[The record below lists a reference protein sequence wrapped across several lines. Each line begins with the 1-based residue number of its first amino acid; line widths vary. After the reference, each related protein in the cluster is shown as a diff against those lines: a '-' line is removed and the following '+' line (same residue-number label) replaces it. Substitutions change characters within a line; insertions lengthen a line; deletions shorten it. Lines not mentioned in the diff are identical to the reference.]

1 MKFGKQLKILKNSTS
16 NTIKLYFIIGSLV
29 ILISFLVFTNVLSK
43 NIQKDVSVVPDLWA
57 QYISLPDDESLENFL
72 TDYFLTEILPS
83 IDYPI
88 IFCDSLQVPL
98 SCYNI
103 NVEMPNF
110 ESLDQTY
117 FESLDQADKDKLH
130 KMVKRLHNR
139 GSYILLYKDK
149 RKENLIFYVYF
160 GETRSMK
167 QLRYMPYV
175 ASIFVV
181 IFIAVGAFALG
192 YMRRNEKNQLWVG
205 LAKETAHQF
214 GTPTSSLVGWL
225 SIMRSRLE
233 TASNPDESKE
243 LLEYIDHIETD
254 VNRLQNVASRFGKVG
269 STIKLQNTVLDE
281 IIEETVIYFRSRV
294 PQSNNK
300 ISIYYF
306 SEIHDVVLMIDNDLI
321 KWTLENMIKNAIDAM
336 IGKGGKIIL
345 TSMVRDANVMIRISD
360 EGKGITRNMF
370 HRVFLAGV
378 TSKERGWGLGL
389 SLAKRIIEEY
399 HHGKIKVVQSEL
411 KKGTTFEILL
421 PIKNPEA

>member
-16 NTIKLYFIIGSLV
+16 NTIKLYFIVGSLV
-29 ILISFLVFTNVLSK
+29 ILISFLIFTNLLSK
-43 NIQKDVSVVPDLWA
+43 DIQRDVSVVPDLYA
-57 QYISLPDDESLENFL
+57 QFIGLPDNVNLENFL
-72 TDYFLTEILPS
+72 TDYFMTEIIPS
-83 IDYPI
+83 INYPI
-88 IFCDSLQVPL
+88 IFCDSLQVPF
-98 SCYNI
+98 SWENI
-103 NVEMPNF
+103 NVEMRNF
-110 ESLDQTY
+110 ESL
-117 FESLDQADKDKLH
+117 EQADKDKLH
-130 KMVKRLHNR
+130 KMVKRLYNR
-139 GSYILLYKDK
+139 GSYTLLYQNRRKD
-149 RKENLIFYVYF
+149 NLIGYVYF

-192 YMRRNEKNQLWVG
+192 YMRRNEKNQLWIG

-233 TASNPDESKE
+233 NRSDPEESRE

-269 STIKLQNTVLDE
+269 STIKLQNTILDE
-281 IIEETVIYFRSRV
+281 IIKETATYFQSRV
-294 PQSNNK
+294 PQGNNK
-300 ISIYYF
+300 INIYYF
-306 SEIHDVVLMIDNDLI
+306 SEIHGVVLKVDKDLI
-321 KWTLENMIKNAIDAM
+321 KWTLENLIKNAIDAM
-336 IGKGGKIIL
+336 TGKGGKIII
-345 TSMVRDANVMIRISD
+345 TSMVKEDNVMIRISD
-360 EGKGITRNMF
+360 EGKGIARNMF
-370 HRVFLAGV
+370 QRVFLAGV

-399 HHGKIKVVQSEL
+399 HQGKIRIVQSEL

-421 PIKNPEA
+421 PIRDLEA

>member
-16 NTIKLYFIIGSLV
+16 NTIKLYFIVGSLV
-29 ILISFLVFTNVLSK
+29 ILISFLIFTNLLSK
-43 NIQKDVSVVPDLWA
+43 DIQRDVSVVPDLYA
-57 QYISLPDDESLENFL
+57 QFIGLPDNVNLENFL
-72 TDYFLTEILPS
+72 TDYFMTEIIPS
-83 IDYPI
+83 INYPI
-88 IFCDSLQVPL
+88 IFCDSLQVPF
-98 SCYNI
+98 SWENI
-103 NVEMPNF
+103 NVEMRNF
-110 ESLDQTY
+110 ESL
-117 FESLDQADKDKLH
+117 EQADKDKLH
-130 KMVKRLHNR
+130 KMVKRLYNR
-139 GSYILLYKDK
+139 GSYTLLYQNRRKD
-149 RKENLIFYVYF
+149 NLIGYVYF

-192 YMRRNEKNQLWVG
+192 YMRRNEKNQLWIG

-233 TASNPDESKE
+233 NRSDPEESRE

-269 STIKLQNTVLDE
+269 STIKLQNTILDE
-281 IIEETVIYFRSRV
+281 IIKETATYFQSRV
-294 PQSNNK
+294 PQGNNK
-300 ISIYYF
+300 INIYYF
-306 SEIHDVVLMIDNDLI
+306 SEIHDVVLMVDKDLI

-336 IGKGGKIIL
+336 TGKGGKIII
-345 TSMVRDANVMIRISD
+345 TSMVKEDNVMIRISD
-360 EGKGITRNMF
+360 EGKGIARNMF
-370 HRVFLAGV
+370 QRVFLAGV

-399 HHGKIKVVQSEL
+399 HQGKIRIVQSEL

-421 PIKNPEA
+421 PIKDLEA

>member
-16 NTIKLYFIIGSLV
+16 NTIKLYFIVGSLV
-29 ILISFLVFTNVLSK
+29 ILISFLIFTNLLSK
-43 NIQKDVSVVPDLWA
+43 DIQRDVSVVPDLYA
-57 QYISLPDDESLENFL
+57 QFIGLPDNVNLENFL
-72 TDYFLTEILPS
+72 TDYFMTEIIPS
-83 IDYPI
+83 INYPI
-88 IFCDSLQVPL
+88 IFCDSLQVPF
-98 SCYNI
+98 SWENI
-103 NVEMPNF
+103 NVEMRNF
-110 ESLDQTY
+110 ESL
-117 FESLDQADKDKLH
+117 EQADKDKLH
-130 KMVKRLHNR
+130 KMVKRLYNR
-139 GSYILLYKDK
+139 GSYTLLYQNRRKD
-149 RKENLIFYVYF
+149 NLIGYVYF

-192 YMRRNEKNQLWVG
+192 YMRRNEKNQLWIG

-233 TASNPDESKE
+233 NRSDPEESRE

-269 STIKLQNTVLDE
+269 STIKLQNTILDE
-281 IIEETVIYFRSRV
+281 IIKETATYFQSRV
-294 PQSNNK
+294 PQGNNK
-300 ISIYYF
+300 INIYYF
-306 SEIHDVVLMIDNDLI
+306 SEIHGVVLKVDKDLI

-336 IGKGGKIIL
+336 TGKGGKIII
-345 TSMVRDANVMIRISD
+345 TSMVKEDNVMIRISD
-360 EGKGITRNMF
+360 EGKGIARNMF
-370 HRVFLAGV
+370 QRVFLAGV

-399 HHGKIKVVQSEL
+399 HQGKIRIVQSEL

-421 PIKNPEA
+421 PIKDQKA

>member
-16 NTIKLYFIIGSLV
+16 NTIKLYFIIGSLL
-29 ILISFLVFTNVLSK
+29 ILISFLVFTNLLSK
-43 NIQKDVSVVPDLWA
+43 DIQRDVSVVPDLYA
-57 QYISLPDDESLENFL
+57 QFIGLPDNVNLENFL
-72 TDYFLTEILPS
+72 TDYFMTEIIPF

-88 IFCDSLQVPL
+88 IFCDSLRVPF
-98 SCYNI
+98 SWENI
-103 NVEMPNF
+103 NVEMRN
-110 ESLDQTY
+110 

-139 GSYILLYKDK
+139 GSYTLLYQNRRKD
-149 RKENLIFYVYF
+149 NLIGYVYF
-160 GETRSMK
+160 GETSSMK

-192 YMRRNEKNQLWVG
+192 YMRRNEKNQLWIG

-233 TASNPDESKE
+233 TASNPEESKE

-269 STIKLQNTVLDE
+269 STIKLQNTILDA
-281 IIEETVIYFRSRV
+281 IIEETVTYFRSRV
-294 PQSNNK
+294 PQDNNK

-306 SEIHDVVLMIDNDLI
+306 SEIHGVVLKIDNDLI

-336 IGKGGKIIL
+336 TGKGGKIIL
-345 TSMVRDANVMIRISD
+345 TSVVREGNVMIKISD
-360 EGKGITRNMF
+360 EGKGIARNMF
-370 HRVFLAGV
+370 QRVFLAGV

-399 HHGKIKVVQSEL
+399 HQGKIRIVQSEL

-421 PIKNPEA
+421 PIKDLEA

>member
-29 ILISFLVFTNVLSK
+29 ILISFLVFTNLLSRD
-43 NIQKDVSVVPDLWA
+43 IQRDVSVVPDLYA
-57 QYISLPDDESLENFL
+57 QFIGLPDNVNLENFL
-72 TDYFLTEILPS
+72 TDYFMTEIIPS
-83 IDYPI
+83 INYPI
-88 IFCDSLQVPL
+88 IFCDSLKVPF
-98 SCYNI
+98 SWENI
-103 NVEMPNF
+103 NVEMRNF
-110 ESLDQTY
+110 ESL
-117 FESLDQADKDKLH
+117 EQAEKDKLY
-130 KMVKRLHNR
+130 KMVKRLHKR
-139 GSYILLYKDK
+139 GSYTLLFQDR
-149 RKENLIFYVYF
+149 RKQNLIGYVYF
-160 GETRSMK
+160 GETSSMK

-181 IFIAVGAFALG
+181 IFISVGAFALG
-192 YMRRNEKNQLWVG
+192 YMRRNEKNQLWIG

-233 TASNPDESKE
+233 SASNPEESQE

-281 IIEETVIYFRSRV
+281 IIEETVVYFRSRV
-294 PQSNNK
+294 PQGNNK

-306 SEIHDVVLMIDNDLI
+306 SEIHDVVLKVDNDLI
-321 KWTLENMIKNAIDAM
+321 KWTLENMIKNSIDAM
-336 IGKGGKIIL
+336 TGRGGKIIL
-345 TSMVRDANVMIRISD
+345 TSMVREGNVMIRISD
-360 EGKGITRNMF
+360 EGKGIARNMF
-370 HRVFLAGV
+370 QRVFLAGV

-399 HHGKIKVVQSEL
+399 HQGKIRIVQSEL

-421 PIKNPEA
+421 PLKDLEA

>member
-16 NTIKLYFIIGSLV
+16 NTIKLYFIVGSLV
-29 ILISFLVFTNVLSK
+29 ILISFLIFTNLLSK
-43 NIQKDVSVVPDLWA
+43 DIQRDVSVVPDLYA
-57 QYISLPDDESLENFL
+57 QFIGLPDNVNLENFL
-72 TDYFLTEILPS
+72 TDYFMTEIIPS
-83 IDYPI
+83 INYPI
-88 IFCDSLQVPL
+88 IFCDSLQVPF
-98 SCYNI
+98 SWENI
-103 NVEMPNF
+103 NVEMRNF
-110 ESLDQTY
+110 ESL
-117 FESLDQADKDKLH
+117 EQADKDKLH
-130 KMVKRLHNR
+130 KMVKRLYNR
-139 GSYILLYKDK
+139 GSYTLLYQNRRKD
-149 RKENLIFYVYF
+149 NLIGYVYF

-192 YMRRNEKNQLWVG
+192 YMRRNEKNQLWIG

-233 TASNPDESKE
+233 NRSDPEESRE

-269 STIKLQNTVLDE
+269 STIKLQNTILDE
-281 IIEETVIYFRSRV
+281 IIKETATYFQSRV
-294 PQSNNK
+294 PQGNNK
-300 ISIYYF
+300 INIYYF
-306 SEIHDVVLMIDNDLI
+306 SEIHDVVLMVDKDLI
-321 KWTLENMIKNAIDAM
+321 KWTLENMIKNAIDTM
-336 IGKGGKIIL
+336 TGKGGKIII
-345 TSMVRDANVMIRISD
+345 TSMIKEDNVMIRISD
-360 EGKGITRNMF
+360 EGKGIARNMF
-370 HRVFLAGV
+370 QRIFLAGV

-399 HHGKIKVVQSEL
+399 HQGKIRIVQSEL

-421 PIKNPEA
+421 PIKDLEA